1 MYTGRVSEHPQ
12 NQQRRL
18 WFHFLDVVLNI
29 VIIVAIVAGI
39 RTFLVSPFQVEGS
52 SMVSTLEDNEYI
64 IINKLAYYIGKPD
77 RGEMVVF
84 HPPGEIRKYYV
95 KRVIGL
101 PGDRIIL
108 RGGYVHLQKA
118 REEKEHRLDESLYL
132 DKHSVGQTFRH
143 PPGGGD
149 FSEEVYTVPENH
161 YFLLGDNRQ
170 GSLDSRSF
178 FAKDG
183 THVPYVS
190 AEAIRG
196 RVWFVALPITKI
208 HAFGPLEY
216 GL

>member
-1 MYTGRVSEHPQ
+1 MADAPPLR
-12 NQQRRL
+12 QRQL

-52 SMVSTLEDNEYI
+52 SMTSTLEDDEYI
-64 IINKLAYYIGKPD
+64 IINKLVYYLRQPD
-77 RGEMVVF
+77 RGEIVVF
-84 HPPGEIRKYYV
+84 HPPGDHWKYYV

-108 RGGYVHLQKA
+108 RGGYVHLQQA
-118 REEKEHRLDESLYL
+118 GEEKAHRLDESPYL
-132 DKHSVGQTFRH
+132 SEHNMGKTYRH

-149 FSEEVYTVPENH
+149 FSEEVFTVPEGH

-183 THVPYVS
+183 SPTPYVPFD
-190 AEAIRG
+190 AIGG

-208 HAFGPLEY
+208 HAFGPMDYL
-216 GL
+216 LP

>member
-1 MYTGRVSEHPQ
+1 MSDTPQ
-12 NQQRRL
+12 RTQRQL

-29 VIIVAIVAGI
+29 VIIMAIVAGI

-52 SMVSTLEDNEYI
+52 SMASTLEDDEYI
-64 IINKLAYYIGKPD
+64 IIHKLAYHIGKPN
-77 RGEMVVF
+77 RGDIVVF
-84 HPPGEIRKYYV
+84 HPPGESWKYYV

-101 PGDRIIL
+101 PGDRVIL
-108 RGGYVHLQKA
+108 RGGYVHLQKP
-118 REEKEHRLDESLYL
+118 REEKEQRLDESRYL
-132 DKHSVGQTFRH
+132 DARNLGQTFRH

-149 FSEEVYTVPENH
+149 FSEEIFTVPDGH

-183 THVPYVS
+183 AHVPYVDE
-190 AEAIRG
+190 EAIKG

-208 HAFGPLEY
+208 HAFSPQDYALP
-216 GL
+216 

>member
-1 MYTGRVSEHPQ
+1 MSEISPHR
-12 NQQRRL
+12 QRQL

-52 SMVSTLEDNEYI
+52 SMASTLEDNEYI

-77 RGEMVVF
+77 RGNIVVF
-84 HPPGEIRKYYV
+84 HPPGDARKYYV

-101 PGDRIIL
+101 PGDRVIL

-118 REEKEHRLDESLYL
+118 GEEAERRLDEVSYL
-132 DKHSVGQTFRH
+132 DERNAGQTYRH

-149 FSEEVYTVPENH
+149 FSEEVYVVPEGH

-178 FAKDG
+178 LAKDG
-183 THVPYVS
+183 THTPYVS
-190 AEAIRG
+190 EEAIRG

>member
-1 MYTGRVSEHPQ
+1 MSDSSQ
-12 NQQRRL
+12 NQQRQL

-52 SMVSTLEDNEYI
+52 SMASTLEDDEYI
-64 IINKLAYYIGKPD
+64 IINKLAYYIGKPN
-77 RGEMVVF
+77 RGDIVVF
-84 HPPGEIRKYYV
+84 HPPGETRKYYV

-101 PGDRIIL
+101 PGDRVIL
-108 RGGYVHLQKA
+108 RGGYVHLQKVD
-118 REEKEHRLDESLYL
+118 EEKEHRLNESLYL
-132 DKHSVGQTFRH
+132 DERNNGQTFRH

-149 FSEEVYTVPENH
+149 FSEKVYAVPEEH

-183 THVPYVS
+183 TSVPYVS
-190 AEAIRG
+190 AKAISG
-196 RVWFVALPITKI
+196 RVWFIALPITKI
-208 HAFGPLEY
+208 HAFSPPDYALP
-216 GL
+216 

>member
-1 MYTGRVSEHPQ
+1 MSDISPHR
-12 NQQRRL
+12 QRQL

-52 SMVSTLEDNEYI
+52 SMASTLEDNEYI

-77 RGEMVVF
+77 RGNIVVF
-84 HPPGEIRKYYV
+84 HPPGDVRKYYV

-101 PGDRIIL
+101 PGDRVIL

-118 REEKEHRLDESLYL
+118 GEEAERRLDEVSYL
-132 DKHSVGQTFRH
+132 DERNAGQTYRH

-149 FSEEVYTVPENH
+149 FSEEVYVVPEGH

-178 FAKDG
+178 LAKDG
-183 THVPYVS
+183 THTPYVS
-190 AEAIRG
+190 EEAIRG